1 MLFKIREREL
11 NKIFVHKIF
20 ETCTC
25 RKKILACAWSSCIHS
40 VFYSVALIDFYQCHC
55 KGVFTWRW
63 GTPGRWSNP
72 PSRGRKNKTCL
83 QPRGAGVRFIEVDVA
98 LQLGSLSMGVPS
110 SRLEKDEILILG
122 LICIC
127 PLRFLVISAMRRP
140 GMYKVLK
147 HTCLAF
153 ELFAM
158 NATPGRRVTPP
169 WHVYMANCHPGWQ
182 GCPTW

>member
-98 LQLGSLSMGVPS
+98 LAVRKFEYERPKLTSRERWNINSWTHMYLSVAV
-110 SRLEKDEILILG
+110 SRDFCHETARNVQSFKTYVFSFWAFCHERD
-122 LICIC
+122 
-127 PLRFLVISAMRRP
+127 P
-140 GMYKVLK
+140 G
-147 HTCLAF
+147 
-153 ELFAM
+153 
-158 NATPGRRVTPP
+158 
-169 WHVYMANCHPGWQ
+169 
-182 GCPTW
+182 